1 MFNMNKKRLIVKA
14 ILVLT
19 IFLGIQSAKA
29 QRIIGTVVDEDKNP
43 LEFVSVAL
51 LMPKDSTLVKYTSTD
66 EEGKYEFN
74 GIKPNTYLFQIYMMT
89 FQANQ
94 RLLEVKGEDL
104 DLGVTVLQ
112 PEVHQLD
119 EVVVKTIIP
128 ITIKQDTTAFNADAF
143 KVRQD
148 DNVED
153 LVRKLPGVE
162 IGTDGTVTAQGEQV
176 NKILVDGKEFFTND
190 PTIALKNLNADA
202 IKSVQIIDEE
212 SDEARTTGIKDGE
225 KSKIINLV
233 LKEGKKSGYFGKA
246 GVGYGTNE
254 RYTTNVDINQFTKNT
269 QTAIFGSLN
278 NINNTGA
285 TVFRRDGSRNN
296 SNSGLLTTGTAGAN
310 FNYEIKKDYD
320 FNIDYNY
327 GYSDSDEEERTTR
340 TEFTNNSQFS
350 SEEERKNENTSN
362 NHNINFSLRNRSQ
375 EGTYMEFRGN
385 FKNDQRESVGTNS
398 KMFFDEAGNED
409 TSSDRNTSSDD
420 LRNNGSLRFSMNKKL
435 SENGRNFRIRSGISF
450 QDFNDMNFQK
460 SLNMYEISNPA
471 NTYQEDEVS
480 TRDEKTDG
488 LDYNFSFRYM
498 EPLVEHH
505 LVSFETSV
513 DNENDKENVD
523 QRRTINDVAENPFMY
538 KLDYGKQV
546 YLNQLGYVFSKNKI
560 QVYLSAGWENMKQ
573 NLDVDQISN
582 VIDESYNNFL
592 PRVTANYEWKK
603 GKRLRLRYN
612 KSTNLPSANQVSPV
626 INDFNPLRIFQGN
639 IGLTPEISNNFNMMY
654 YNWDF
659 QRASNFFGFI
669 NYSKTSNAIVN
680 STSIGENYVSYNSYE
695 NYGDRSN
702 LRGTI
707 SLQNK
712 FKGTGIRYSLRV
724 SGNIDDYT
732 TIINNQASQTKT
744 KGTGLNV
751 SFSNDDKNKL
761 DVIIGASVDVDKTT
775 YSINDDV
782 RNFFHQNYYT
792 KFDWDITESL
802 NLNTQFD
809 YNLYTDNQFDSQNV
823 PIWNVGV
830 EYAFLKGK
838 RGNLKLQV
846 FDILDENVGIVR
858 TSSANYFEETFQKNL
873 GTYAML
879 SFTYNL
885 KPPQGKESK
894 RDQGN
899 RRWGRH

>member
-1 MFNMNKKRLIVKA
+1 MNLKQLCFKTLFVLI
-14 ILVLT
+14 L
-19 IFLGIQSAKA
+19 FLGTNATMA
-29 QRIIGTVVDEDKNP
+29 QKITGTVVDEEKNP

-51 LMPKDSTLVKYTSTD
+51 LMPQDSTLVKYTSTD
-66 EEGKYEFN
+66 KNGKYELN
-74 GIKPNTYLFQIYMMT
+74 GVRDNTYLFQIYFMT
-89 FQANQ
+89 YQANQ
-94 RLLEVKGEDL
+94 RTLVVKGEDI
-104 DLGVTVLQ
+104 DLGITELER
-112 PEVHQLD
+112 EVNQLD
-119 EVVVKTIIP
+119 EVVVKTVIP
-128 ITIKQDTTAFNADAF
+128 ITIKQDTMAFNANAF

-162 IGTDGTVTAQGEQV
+162 IGTDGTVSAQGEEV

-202 IKSVQIIDEE
+202 VKSVQIIDEE

-225 KSKIINLV
+225 KTKIINLV
-233 LKEGKKSGYFGKA
+233 LKEGKKSGYFGKVGA
-246 GVGYGTNE
+246 GYGTND
-254 RYTTNVDINQFTKNT
+254 RYTSNLDVNRFTKKT

-310 FNYEIKKDYD
+310 FNYEIAKDYD

-327 GYSDSDEEERTTR
+327 GYSDSEEEERTNR
-340 TEFTNNSQFS
+340 TEFTNDSQFS
-350 SEEERKNENTSN
+350 TEEEKRNENTSN
-362 NHNINFSLRNRSQ
+362 NHNVNFSLRNRSK

-385 FKNDQRESVGTNS
+385 FKNDRREAMGSNS
-398 KMFFDEAGNED
+398 KMFFDEDGNED

-435 SENGRNFRIRSGISF
+435 NESGRNFRLRAGMSF
-450 QDFNDMNFQK
+450 QDFNDMNFQR
-460 SLNMYEISNPA
+460 SLNMYELSDPA
-471 NTYQEDEVS
+471 NSYEEDEVT
-480 TRDEKTDG
+480 TRDEERDG
-488 LDYNFSFRYM
+488 LDYNMSFRWM
-498 EPLVEHH
+498 EPLVQHH
-505 LVSFETSV
+505 LISFETSV
-513 DNENDKENVD
+513 NNENDTEDVD
-523 QRRTINDVAENPFMY
+523 QRRTVNDVEENPFIY
-538 KLDYGKQV
+538 YLDHDKQV

-560 QVYLSAGWENMKQ
+560 QVYVSAGWETMKQ
-573 NLDVDQISN
+573 NLDVDNVRN
-582 VIDESYNNFL
+582 VIDRTYDNFL

-612 KSTNLPSANQVSPV
+612 KSTTLPNANQVSPV

-639 IGLTPEISNNFNMMY
+639 TELTPEISNNYNLMY

-659 QRASNFFGFI
+659 KRASNFFGFI
-669 NYSKTSNAIVN
+669 NYSTTSNAIVN
-680 STSIGENYVSYNSYE
+680 STSIDENYVSYNTFE
-695 NYGDRSN
+695 NFGDRSN
-702 LRGTI
+702 LRARI
-707 SLQNK
+707 SMQNK
-712 FKGTGIRYSLRV
+712 FKGTGIRYSIGI

-732 TIINNQASQTKT
+732 TIINDEASETKT
-744 KGTGLNV
+744 RGSGFNL
-751 SFSNDDKNKL
+751 SFSNDNKNKL
-761 DVIIGASVDVDKTT
+761 DVVVGARIDINKTT
-775 YSINDDV
+775 YSINDDE
-782 RNFFHQNYYT
+782 RDFFQQNYYT
-792 KFDWDITESL
+792 KFDWDITPSL

-809 YNLYTDNQFDSQNV
+809 YNLYTDNQFDSQDV

-830 EYAFLKGK
+830 EYAFLNGK

-846 FDILDENVGIVR
+846 FDILDENIGIVR

-885 KPPQGKESK
+885 KPPQGKSSK
-894 RDQGN
+894 RDQGRGRW
-899 RRWGRH
+899 RRH